1 LEEIVADPIGKKE
14 LSEEEIIGEQ
24 LSKEYIEKV
33 DFKKSAEVR
42 MFIYVVCAA
51 AVMVALAVILS
62 NFAAK

>member
-1 LEEIVADPIGKKE
+1 LEEIVADPIEKKE

-33 DFKKSAEVR
+33 PLKQSAEVR

-51 AVMVALAVILS
+51 AAMVVLALILS
-62 NFAAK
+62 RFAAK